1 MNSKYLFELLRRA
14 APEGMPPLPQRRRTV
29 LSIAAALAA
38 SAVLAPLMPRKT
50 WAQPRFSAYPFALG
64 VASGSP
70 RPDGI
75 VLWTRLAPAP
85 LAGGGMPRE
94 DVELTWELTADEGFR
109 NIVRTGTA
117 TATPEFAH
125 SVHVE
130 LTGLDPARWYWYRFT
145 AGDAVSPVGR
155 TRTAPAPDVMIECL
169 RFAFASCQQYEQ
181 GHYAAHRHLATEDLD
196 LIVFLGD
203 YIYESSWGRNHVRK
217 HATREP
223 YTLADYRTRHAQYK
237 TDPDLQRSHAAAPWI
252 MTWDDHE
259 VDNDYANDRSE
270 DLDPDF
276 LARRAAAYQAYYEHM
291 PLARR
296 SLPNGPNAQLYDR
309 FSFGDLVQFHVLD
322 DRQYRAHEACPKP
335 GRGGSNVVGD
345 CAERLAPE
353 RTMLGAAQ
361 ETWLTDGLARTH
373 AKWNVVAQQTLMAQL
388 DRKPGPGQSFWTDG
402 WDGYPAARAR
412 LLNDIARL
420 KPSNPLVIGGDVH
433 CNWVADL
440 KLDFDDPQAPV
451 VATEFCGTSI
461 TSQGPSQKQVRA
473 WIAENPHLHFG
484 NGDKR
489 GYVKMEIRRD
499 ACTATLRALDSE
511 KRADSGIYTLATFV
525 VENGRPGAQRG

>member
-1 MNSKYLFELLRRA
+1 MNFKYLTELLRRA
-14 APEGMPPLPQRRRTV
+14 APPGLPQSQRRRVV
-29 LSIAAALAA
+29 LHIAAALAA
-38 SAVLAPLMPRKT
+38 SAVLAPLTPRKT
-50 WAQPRFSAYPFALG
+50 WAQPRFSAYPFTLG

-70 RPDGI
+70 RADGV
-75 VLWTRLAPAP
+75 VLWTRLAPEP

-94 DVELTWELTADEGFR
+94 NVELAWELAADEGFR

-117 TATPEFAH
+117 TATPDLGH

-130 LTGLDPARWYWYRFT
+130 LTDLEAARWYWYRFT
-145 AGDAVSPVGR
+145 AGDAVSPAGR
-155 TRTAPAPDVMIECL
+155 TRTAPAPDAAVEGL

-181 GHYAAHRHLATEDLD
+181 GYYAAHRHLAAENVDLV
-196 LIVFLGD
+196 VFLGD

-217 HATREP
+217 HATSEP

-252 MTWDDHE
+252 VTWDDHE
-259 VDNDYANDRSE
+259 VDNDYAHDRSE
-270 DLDPDF
+270 DLDPEF
-276 LARRAAAYQAYYEHM
+276 LVRRAAAYQAYYEHM

-296 SLPNGPNAQLYDR
+296 ALPHGPDAQIYDR
-309 FSFGDLVQFHVLD
+309 FAFGNLVQFHVLD
-322 DRQYRAHEACPKP
+322 DRQYRSHQACPRP
-335 GRGGSNVVGD
+335 DRGGSNVVAD
-345 CAERLAPE
+345 CAERLAAK

-361 ETWLTDGLARTH
+361 EAWLTDGLTRTRAR
-373 AKWNVVAQQTLMAQL
+373 WNVIAQQTLMAQHA
-388 DRKPGPGQSFWTDG
+388 RGSAYGQSFWTDG

-440 KLDFDDPQAPV
+440 KPDFDDPQSPL

-461 TSQGPSQKQVRA
+461 TSQGPSQKQVLA
-473 WIAENPHLHFG
+473 WLAGNPHLRYG
-484 NGDKR
+484 NGQQR

-511 KRADSGIYTLATFV
+511 KRADSGIYTLATFI
-525 VENGRPGAQRG
+525 VENGRPGAQRT